1 MGVRWALTAHLHQC
15 HLKMGLD
22 NLCTI
27 ILSSMNLVFNKI
39 HIYLKVTNL
48 IKLEKTAR
56 ESKNS
61 PSKGTLPCCDSTT
74 AVESALN
81 WFRCGSWGAHQ
92 KFMLSFPSFCVPRFN
107 LKKLVLKSENF
118 FTFFLH
124 MFNPQKMTVRPRSQL
139 KPRLLK
145 EDSAWFLLNS
155 KIIKNWL

>member
-1 MGVRWALTAHLHQC
+1 MVFCWLFWDYI
-15 HLKMGLD
+15 GLD
-22 NLCTI
+22 WAKHFFKQQN
-27 ILSSMNLVFNKI
+27 
-39 HIYLKVTNL
+39 
-48 IKLEKTAR
+48 
-56 ESKNS
+56 
-61 PSKGTLPCCDSTT
+61 PSIWMVIFYKFT
-74 AVESALN
+74 AVQKVFYPIVNLQLASALD